1 MTAYIHQIKLT
12 KLGFITNKILETINT
27 IFQMKM
33 VL

>member
-12 KLGFITNKILETINT
+12 KPGFITNKIKETINT